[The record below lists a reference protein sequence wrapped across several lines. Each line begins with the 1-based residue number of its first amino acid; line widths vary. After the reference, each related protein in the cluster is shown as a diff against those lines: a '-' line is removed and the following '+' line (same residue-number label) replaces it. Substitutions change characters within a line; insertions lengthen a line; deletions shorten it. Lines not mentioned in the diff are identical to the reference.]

1 MPSSPNFYRIL
12 SDTIE
17 KAGLHGN
24 EAGRQD
30 VYRRA
35 RATVVDRARANNAPN
50 VDELET
56 HLNAAIE
63 QIETELAPQVEAE
76 SPLAE
81 PESAAERRPLPSF
94 KPAQRPETTSNDA
107 PVPRADGLSIED
119 VLKQNRKPSVEPSQP
134 TPAQTA
140 PQRTSDA
147 APGKAANKSNIGSD
161 SLADTIMS
169 GKNAGTGS
177 LIQDT
182 VDVDEPSID
191 DLDKAGAASTAD
203 AEELDQPDK
212 KPSGGFGGGLGALFS
227 RRKKDTEVENQP
239 DPGLDR
245 IAADLAAGFKEI
257 DFDKDTSP
265 AKPKADPDWLEPRKP
280 DPEPL
285 PASDLPDSAALEAVE
300 DLPEIAQD
308 LADEADPAF
317 EEDIEQTP
325 GIGPAPKTNW
335 VRTGGLMILA
345 LAFGFWIGTIASSIK
360 LSSGDTFVSP
370 DAANLAGP
378 GWRRTLVDV
387 QPATEVTWN
396 GFRVSDTSDVG
407 RSSILLPI
415 GNPRP
420 SQLINVS
427 FRLLKAERVEPSTP
441 KIRVVFETVERW
453 FIPGIDINLSDGQV
467 SPSGGLDTSAIAV
480 VDEGNNFLVTLTVQ
494 APEDA
499 PFRNPYIEVVPAH
512 GTFGGEFAPGATG
525 SVVIGDFSV
534 ALVN

>member
-76 SPLAE
+76 SSLAE

-94 KPAQRPETTSNDA
+94 KPAPRPETTSNDA

-119 VLKQNRKPSVEPSQP
+119 FLKQNRKPSVEPSQLTP
-134 TPAQTA
+134 TQTA

-147 APGKAANKSNIGSD
+147 APGRATNKSNIDSD
-161 SLADTIMS
+161 PLADTIMS

-191 DLDKAGAASTAD
+191 DLDKAGAASTVDAD
-203 AEELDQPDK
+203 ELDLPDK

-265 AKPKADPDWLEPRKP
+265 AKSKTDPDWLEPRKP

-285 PASDLPDSAALEAVE
+285 PASDLPDSAAFEAVE
-300 DLPEIAQD
+300 ELPETAQD

-345 LAFGFWIGTIASSIK
+345 LAFGFWIGTIAASVR

-378 GWRRTLVDV
+378 AWRGVLVDV

-407 RSSILLPI
+407 RSAVSLPI
-415 GNPRP
+415 ESPRP
-420 SQLINVS
+420 SQTISLS
-427 FRLLKAERVEPSTP
+427 FRLLKAERVEASAPT
-441 KIRVVFETVERW
+441 IRVVFDTMQRP
-453 FIPGIDINLSDGQV
+453 FAPGVGINPTDGQV
-467 SPSGGLDTSAIAV
+467 ATFNGIDASAVSV
-480 VDEGNNFLVTLTVQ
+480 VDEGNTFLISMTVA
-494 APEDA
+494 APDVA
-499 PFRNPYIEVVPAH
+499 PFRNPFIEIVPAH
-512 GTFGGEFAPGATG
+512 GEFGGQFAPGATG